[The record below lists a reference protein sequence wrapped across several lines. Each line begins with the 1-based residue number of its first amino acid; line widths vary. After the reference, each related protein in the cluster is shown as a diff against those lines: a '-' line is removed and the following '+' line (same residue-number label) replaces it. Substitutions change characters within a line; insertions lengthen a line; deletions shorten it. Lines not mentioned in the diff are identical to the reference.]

1 MNFEEYRRHDALGL
15 AEMVKKGQIAPEEL
29 LEIAIRRIE
38 SVNPALNAVI
48 HTNYDEARAVSKN
61 IRPETVFAGVPFLVK
76 DLGIEVKGTPMRT
89 GCKGYYNYVS
99 TEDSFVVQKM
109 RQAGLVIFGKTNTP
123 EFGLTPFTEPALF
136 GPTRNP
142 WDTGRTPAGS
152 SGGSAVAVAA
162 GIVPLAS
169 ANDGGG
175 SIRMPAS
182 CCGLFGL
189 KPSRG
194 RTSWGKMFGE
204 MWNGAAVEGCVSR
217 SVRDSAAYL
226 DAVMG
231 AAPGDPY
238 EIQRPE
244 RPYLQE
250 VGTPP
255 GKLRIGFT
263 TAHTMDLSVDPACRE
278 AVAQAV
284 EILRSEGHIVEE
296 VALPYK
302 KEDLTKSFLVVVA
315 GEIAGE
321 LRVLSDFLG
330 RTVRPGDVEPNTYA
344 LHLLGKSFNAGDYT
358 YAKRKWNEI
367 CRRIAGF
374 HEQYDLLLTPTLA
387 QRPFKIGALQN
398 TPAESRL
405 ISVINRLGFG
415 SAVRSQIDPLA
426 EKIYNWMPWTA
437 FANITGQPSMS
448 VPLYWTEAADND
460 SAADTSTGLPVGVM
474 FSARFGN
481 EGMLFRLAGQLEKAA
496 PWWEKVPVI

>member
-1 MNFEEYRRHDALGL
+1 MSFEEYRRHDAFGL
-15 AEMVKKGQIAPEEL
+15 ADLVKKGQTTSEEL
-29 LEIAIRRIE
+29 LEIAIQRTE
-38 SVNPALNAVI
+38 AVNPALNAVI
-48 HTNYDEARAVSKN
+48 HKMYEESRTEAKN
-61 IRPETVFAGVPFLVK
+61 TRGDTPFSGVPFLVK
-76 DLGIEVKGTPMRT
+76 DLGMEVKGTPMRA
-89 GCKGYYNYVS
+89 GCKGYSNYVS

-142 WDTGRTPAGS
+142 WDASRTPAGS

-162 GIVPLAS
+162 GIVPMAS

-238 EIQRPE
+238 DIQRPE

-250 VGTPP
+250 VGTLP
-255 GKLRIGFT
+255 GKLRIGYT
-263 TAHTMDLSVDPACRE
+263 TAHTMGLTVDPACIK
-278 AVAQAV
+278 AVAQAID
-284 EILRSEGHIVEE
+284 ILRGEGHVVEE
-296 VALPYK
+296 VPLPYK
-302 KEDLTKSFLVVVA
+302 KEDLTKAFLVVVA
-315 GEIAGE
+315 GEMAGE
-321 LRVLSDFLG
+321 LQVLSDFLG
-330 RTVRPGDVEPNTYA
+330 RKVRPGDVEPNTYA
-344 LHLLGKSFNAGDYT
+344 LHLLGKSFTAGDYT

-374 HEQYDLLLTPTLA
+374 HERYDLLLTPTLA

-405 ISVINRLGFG
+405 ISVVNTLGLG

-448 VPLYWTEAADND
+448 VPLYWTGAADND
-460 SAADTSTGLPVGVM
+460 PAADTTSGLPVGVM
-474 FSARFGN
+474 FTARFGD

-496 PWWEKVPVI
+496 PWWENVPEI